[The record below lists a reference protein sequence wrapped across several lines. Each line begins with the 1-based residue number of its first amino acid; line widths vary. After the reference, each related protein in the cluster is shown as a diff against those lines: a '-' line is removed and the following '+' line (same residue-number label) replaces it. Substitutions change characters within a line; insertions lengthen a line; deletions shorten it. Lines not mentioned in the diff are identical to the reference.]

1 MYYHIHIIVLAAW
14 VNMNNKTIFKRAK
27 RDKKE
32 FTSEIDGIPI
42 QNKAQCWEGIFGLKG
57 RLDEVVN

>member
-1 MYYHIHIIVLAAW
+1 MYYHIHIIVVAAW

-42 QNKAQCWEGIFGLKG
+42 QNKAQ
-57 RLDEVVN
+57 

>member
-1 MYYHIHIIVLAAW
+1 MYYHIHIIVVAAW

-32 FTSEIDGIPI
+32 FTSEIVGYPYKTRLNDGR
-42 QNKAQCWEGIFGLKG
+42 EY
-57 RLDEVVN
+57 LD